1 MNIGE
6 ELVSAYLEHKLKCEF
21 VQQNLYTVEVQG
33 EIDVVGIC
41 LAGKKP
47 TLYVCEVAIHL
58 STGLQYTKDKRPNN
72 IQKLIEKFSKDI
84 EYARSK
90 FEGHDHHFMLW
101 SPIVK
106 RRPNPVYDQMGHL
119 EHVSKEI
126 ESKYG
131 VKLEMV
137 VNERFQTC
145 LNELKEIAAVAGAEL
160 KSPVM
165 PLLQIET
172 QLERHIVKNRA

>member
-6 ELVSAYLEHKLKCEF
+6 ELVSAYLQHKLKCEF

-41 LAGKKP
+41 LTGP

-58 STGLQYTKDKRPNN
+58 STGLQYTKDRRPNN
-72 IQKLIEKFSKDI
+72 VHKLTEKFSKDI
-84 EYARSK
+84 EYARSRFK
-90 FEGHDHHFMLW
+90 DYAHHFMLW

-106 RRPNPVYDQMGHL
+106 RRKNPTYDQMGHL
-119 EHVSKEI
+119 EQVAEVI
-126 ESKYG
+126 EGNYG
-131 VKLEMV
+131 VKLDFV
-137 VNERFQTC
+137 VNERFQQC
-145 LNELKEIAAVAGAEL
+145 LEELRDLAAIAGAEL

-165 PLLQIET
+165 RLLQIEE
-172 QLERHIVKNRA
+172 QLERHIGKKTA